1 MSRVLVTG
9 GAGMLG
15 AAVVRRLLADP
26 AFEVRVSDQR
36 GVPAWMREGCE
47 VHTGDLR
54 DLTEARTAAAGCTHL
69 IHLAAI
75 VAHGTELSDRPHTMI
90 EVNNALHGA
99 VVRAALDHDLER
111 FVYVSSAMVYE
122 HAQKFPTPEEHL
134 QDCPAPSGAY
144 GFSKLAGEHFCRAAG
159 EEHGLAYTICRPST
173 AYGPGE
179 YPDEAAGVSGAG
191 AAIFR
196 GALAGER
203 PIGLAGN
210 GEHTRTPTHVAD
222 IADGIVTAM
231 RAPAGINQDFN
242 IAGSEERPVT
252 ELAAI
257 VWEACGNDHAE
268 LELETRPEITVH
280 TMRSYPSVAKA
291 HELLGWEPRIGLRE
305 GIATTVAWLREHEV
319 VSQ

>member
-9 GAGMLG
+9 GAGILG

-26 AFEVRVSDQR
+26 AYEVRVSDQR
-36 GVPAWMREGCE
+36 EVPAWMREGCE

-54 DLTEARTAAAGCTHL
+54 DLTAARTAAAGCTHL

-75 VAHGTELSDRPHTMI
+75 VARGTELSKRPHTMI

-111 FVYVSSAMVYE
+111 FVYVSSAMVFE
-122 HAQKFPTPEEHL
+122 HAHEFPTPEEHL
-134 QDCPAPSGAY
+134 RECPAPSGAY
-144 GFSKLAGEHFCRAAG
+144 GFSKLAGEHFCHAAG
-159 EEHGLAYTICRPST
+159 EEHGLRFTICRPST

-179 YPDEAAGVSGAG
+179 YPDEAPGVSGAG

-196 GALAGER
+196 RALAGER
-203 PIGLAGN
+203 PIELAGT

-231 RAPAGINQDFN
+231 RSPAAVNQDFN
-242 IAGSEERPVT
+242 IAGSEERTVA
-252 ELAAI
+252 ELAAM
-257 VWEACGNDHAE
+257 VWEICGNDPADFELQTRTEIPVHA
-268 LELETRPEITVH
+268 L
-280 TMRSYPSVAKA
+280 RSCPSAAKA
-291 HELLGWEPRIGLRE
+291 RELLRWEPRIDLRD
-305 GIATTVAWLREHEV
+305 GIATTVAWLREQEV
-319 VSQ
+319 VSP